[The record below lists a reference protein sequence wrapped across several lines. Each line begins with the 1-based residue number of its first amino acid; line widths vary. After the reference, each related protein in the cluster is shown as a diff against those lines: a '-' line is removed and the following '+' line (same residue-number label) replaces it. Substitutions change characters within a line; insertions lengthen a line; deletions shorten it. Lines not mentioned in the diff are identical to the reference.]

1 MVRPDLI
8 ILLDYKKRSKE
19 KGLAKKITEKKEKK
33 IIQRLCKSI
42 ERLVEGYRKFN
53 QDFVAMLIPLKL
65 YVPVVTNI
73 LGYSDKLMLLKIR
86 SLNTLS
92 EVALRGVHNISA
104 DLHEISDGD
113 QEKAQYIDNQRV
125 DSKLHG
131 KFLLLNGL

>member
-1 MVRPDLI
+1 
-8 ILLDYKKRSKE
+8 
-19 KGLAKKITEKKEKK
+19 
-33 IIQRLCKSI
+33 
-42 ERLVEGYRKFN
+42 VEGYRKFN